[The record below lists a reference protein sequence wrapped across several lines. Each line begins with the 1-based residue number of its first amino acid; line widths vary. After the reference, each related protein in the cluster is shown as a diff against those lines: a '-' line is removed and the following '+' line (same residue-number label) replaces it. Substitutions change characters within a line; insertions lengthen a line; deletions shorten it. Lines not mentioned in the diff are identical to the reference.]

1 MAKRT
6 IRRNPLS
13 VDVKSLDEKYFN
25 FAQFGGINSNK
36 NYVGVNQYSFE
47 DANNVY
53 VDQNS
58 QLHTRPPIKSLTIE
72 ALPVGETPID
82 IVKVNNITFYKTY
95 DNTTYRYRFKYNEQ
109 WYSVQTT
116 EKSLV
121 YFINDTFIFFNSD
134 SIVAYQYQ
142 NGQLTLL
149 TGDIVYTPITK
160 IVQGSSVEEFESPN
174 LLTAAEITRYL
185 FEYGD
190 SIPASAIDLIGQ
202 TVTVTV
208 GDETYTIEL
217 QAGSPVTFVSKL
229 SKIDILPN
237 LLKVYTSDSLIVLF
251 DGTLLYASIDGVIF
265 SIYNLPNDVDEDTV
279 TLTVSK
285 DGTQIICATNVITKE
300 YAETD
305 NEGNPDTTSKF
316 QYKTTCYYMNN
327 PFINTDTGWKAV
339 DVVLLEGYDDPLTS
353 VSENVGKMYN
363 TALRDSG
370 GEDFYSGYS
379 TVFTGIGTIRD
390 THTSAFQQNDFVI
403 VYKAQ
408 INLSIYKYTEN
419 YLSFNFATGYKN
431 TSKDLIIIVRV
442 FVKDNLLTYSVD
454 IGAAQNS
461 QRYNTPTNPYL
472 QQSLVMNVK
481 SIDYVVTNG
490 YKFVV
495 FDCTDEFYVPLYT
508 SITPFYD
515 ITTFVRHCIMYHCID
530 ADDNMLH
537 SVACTPNDENSANI
551 IGAYTYVNANFVD
564 ADLIVLPS
572 ILNTFY
578 AMNFNY
584 AYNINLKGG
593 KARAPF
599 TINVE
604 DIALNLIDVPKPHNA
619 NYQNAYLTFT
629 VVGNKYISQFDTDG
643 TSIYS
648 FNGKIE
654 VVTSYTN
661 QYDDKI
667 DYNNAAGFS
676 NIQPIRLNYPVGMY
690 LDAQQKIITNQCNFE
705 ELLLTT
711 EYKDTIAILYNSDV
725 LTPNFY
731 YHQGI
736 IYPLLTNCYPVYVGN
751 ETLDNGK
758 IYGKIL
764 YYNPDNQYLY
774 TNEFDGYATVDIVTE
789 GTVNYI
795 VPNFAEDFITT
806 TIVLDNLI
814 YQSQNRFT
822 EATDDNPE
830 HISLYF
836 PIDSKVTFVDK
847 ITNLVVF
854 SQTSLGVFLEDL
866 VYEYQYNTDNDAYT
880 LTPTKMQLG
889 CIDGADILIGYDGS
903 TIFMTQLKGLAGLS
917 YQDFVQSTEQVYTYL
932 TEAIMDLYD
941 DFKGDRKIKLYQY
954 KDWLFMYKQDT
965 TILYILD
972 TRSATWWKWTLPY
985 APQRILY
992 DGDNL
997 LLLINNQIA
1006 IFDFETN
1013 AFDDFVG
1020 TEIKWHFRSQ
1030 KLHFDAPNNYK
1041 HIRQL
1046 NVITS
1051 EEGTELRYK
1060 LKFKNYRN
1068 LNNLSDTDTVLFD
1081 IDQLTTLIKRVNFV
1095 KTNAFQFEIANDE
1108 TDPHPKLFETPDIV
1122 IKYRITEAVR

>member
-13 VDVKSLDEKYFN
+13 VDVKSLNEKYFN

-72 ALPVGETPID
+72 TLPVGETPID

-95 DNTTYRYRFKYNEQ
+95 DNITYRYRFKYNGQ

-116 EKSLV
+116 KKSLV

-149 TGDIVYTPITK
+149 EDDIVYTPITK

-174 LLTAAEITRYL
+174 LLTAAEITRYI
-185 FEYGD
+185 FEHDLD
-190 SIPASAIDLIGQ
+190 SVTNVDGLIDKTLVLDIAGEKYTITFQQGNQIVFATPLATHEIPLDEYTSSYPPGRFIHRSTNGKILVDYEGNDGFVFYLTADGLVYFTYSFPTDLIISNEQYCITISEDGARIWCWAVNSYARQSDDYTSTNMLYNQFTKVYYCDVDGISISGWASLEIPYGQ
-202 TVTVTV
+202 LSLAGRGGQYCEEQQYNAVQAPTDASSNTMGYSCNYNGSKTVQGVPVIHSPEAGHCVIAFIEELDGDYYRKANQGSYDITGDHTTGAIYSLSFIRIDSGTNDFETNYCQSLIQLSGTNDNDELIANLNWENVAIPDPSTNLGFVKYCITNSQFAVIV
-208 GDETYTIEL
+208 GCKVMRFYNDN
-217 QAGSPVTFVSKL
+217 G
-229 SKIDILPN
+229 KIATSYENDILYHIVNASGNDVYCIENIPLWYNEPDVNYTQLYFATLQCHFKAMYRYEVANAPYNDEHIDSRNFNFTQNWFYSALYQGGSIFVKSVYNTSSPARAYIDKITATITNNNQSGWSEARDNKITYISN
-237 LLKVYTSDSLIVLF
+237 LHPY
-251 DGTLLYASIDGVIF
+251 LYIR
-265 SIYNLPNDVDEDTV
+265 YNLPNLISNQYEYYNSESGNASNIDSTII
-279 TLTVSK
+279 
-285 DGTQIICATNVITKE
+285 TQ
-300 YAETD
+300 
-305 NEGNPDTTSKF
+305 S
-316 QYKTTCYYMNN
+316 
-327 PFINTDTGWKAV
+327 
-339 DVVLLEGYDDPLTS
+339 
-353 VSENVGKMYN
+353 
-363 TALRDSG
+363 
-370 GEDFYSGYS
+370 
-379 TVFTGIGTIRD
+379 
-390 THTSAFQQNDFVI
+390 
-403 VYKAQ
+403 
-408 INLSIYKYTEN
+408 
-419 YLSFNFATGYKN
+419 
-431 TSKDLIIIVRV
+431 DL
-442 FVKDNLLTYSVD
+442 
-454 IGAAQNS
+454 
-461 QRYNTPTNPYL
+461 
-472 QQSLVMNVK
+472 
-481 SIDYVVTNG
+481 
-490 YKFVV
+490 
-495 FDCTDEFYVPLYT
+495 
-508 SITPFYD
+508 
-515 ITTFVRHCIMYHCID
+515 
-530 ADDNMLH
+530 
-537 SVACTPNDENSANI
+537 ANI
-551 IGAYTYVNANFVD
+551 YICDDGQN
-564 ADLIVLPS
+564 VLSDKWYYYNDTIYPLLS
-572 ILNTFY
+572 NDNNDKFY
-578 AMNFNY
+578 
-584 AYNINLKGG
+584 
-593 KARAPF
+593 PF
-599 TINVE
+599 WV
-604 DIALNLIDVPKPHNA
+604 
-619 NYQNAYLTFT
+619 
-629 VVGNKYISQFDTDG
+629 STDG
-643 TSIYS
+643 TEFIYYNKRN
-648 FNGKIE
+648 F
-654 VVTSYTN
+654 TLYTN
-661 QYDDKI
+661 QYEGQITTD
-667 DYNNAAGFS
+667 
-676 NIQPIRLNYPVGMY
+676 
-690 LDAQQKIITNQCNFE
+690 IIT
-705 ELLLTT
+705 T
-711 EYKDTIAILYNSDV
+711 D
-725 LTPNFY
+725 
-731 YHQGI
+731 I
-736 IYPLLTNCYPVYVGN
+736 I
-751 ETLDNGK
+751 
-758 IYGKIL
+758 
-764 YYNPDNQYLY
+764 
-774 TNEFDGYATVDIVTE
+774 TE
-789 GTVNYI
+789 GSINYV

-941 DFKGDRKIKLYQY
+941 NFKGDRKIKLYQY

-1030 KLHFDAPNNYK
+1030 KLHFNAPNNYK